1 MHITN
6 LEIEKYSCNLY
17 MALKD
22 DSKKHKNIEAAHL
35 THRIQDKERAHQAVE
50 FKKAL

>member
-1 MHITN
+1 
-6 LEIEKYSCNLY
+6 

-35 THRIQDKERAHQAVE
+35 IPQDSRQRKGTPGCGI
-50 FKKAL
+50 